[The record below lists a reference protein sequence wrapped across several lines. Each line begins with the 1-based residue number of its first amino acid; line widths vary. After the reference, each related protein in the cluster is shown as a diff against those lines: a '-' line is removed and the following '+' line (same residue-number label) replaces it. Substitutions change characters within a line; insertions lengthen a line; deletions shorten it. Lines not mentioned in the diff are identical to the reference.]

1 MGLSAWRACLGQ
13 TLLLGAP
20 RTSWGLASPPSYL
33 ADARRQLTLLG
44 RFAKESQGGAPH
56 VPHAPTQAFVQLF
69 EWSWP
74 DVAAECESWLGPKG
88 FAAVQV
94 SPPTEHIQGPQWWT
108 RYQPVT
114 YNLTS
119 RSGGE
124 KSFVSMLRRC
134 RAAGVDV
141 YVDAVFNHCAG
152 GSGLGVGGSR
162 YGNRSFPLF
171 GPSDFYHDERRI
183 SCSRIAS

>member
-94 SPPTEHIQGPQWWT
+94 SPPTEHIQG
-108 RYQPVT
+108 
-114 YNLTS
+114 
-119 RSGGE
+119 
-124 KSFVSMLRRC
+124 
-134 RAAGVDV
+134 
-141 YVDAVFNHCAG
+141 
-152 GSGLGVGGSR
+152 
-162 YGNRSFPLF
+162 
-171 GPSDFYHDERRI
+171 
-183 SCSRIAS
+183 